1 MQFLLVALL
10 PALVNAFTFKLPPST
25 KECFYD
31 DLKVGDQLLVGFHV
45 LDGPDYQV
53 DFWVRHL
60 SFISLSSSYTFML

>member
-1 MQFLLVALL
+1 
-10 PALVNAFTFKLPPST
+10 
-25 KECFYD
+25 
-31 DLKVGDQLLVGFHV
+31 LVGFHV